1 MPTTAETLI
10 ALQNSLEAT
19 LTEVTNQIATTNGK
33 IDDLDTTY
41 ATDSDLAAKIAG
53 INTAWANADSDV
65 QALIGD
71 KVSTAAATALA
82 GTAETN
88 AKAHADTLVQDALAA
103 MTAKFDAATAALQ
116 AL

>member
-1 MPTTAETLI
+1 MPTTAETLT

-19 LTEVTNQIATTNGK
+19 LTEVANQLAATNGK
-33 IDDLDTTY
+33 ISDLDNTY
-41 ATDSDLAAKIAG
+41 ATDSDLATKIAD
-53 INTAWANADSDV
+53 INAAWANADSDV

-71 KVSTAAATALA
+71 KVSTAAAATLA

-103 MTAKFDAATAALQ
+103 MTAKFDAATATLQ